1 VKSAKSFKLYMKG
14 LGAPLIEKNEE
25 YEDSDGKI
33 KNKKKLIDLVE
44 NVAVQFII
52 QCFMGIDL
60 EKTIEKI

>member
-1 VKSAKSFKLYMKG
+1 MKG